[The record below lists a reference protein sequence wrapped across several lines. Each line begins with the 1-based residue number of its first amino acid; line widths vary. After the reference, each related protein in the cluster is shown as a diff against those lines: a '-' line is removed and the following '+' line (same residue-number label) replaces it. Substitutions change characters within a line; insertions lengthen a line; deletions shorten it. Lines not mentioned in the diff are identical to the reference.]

1 MARKNPAAVALGR
14 RGGRKSTDA
23 TRRAAKQ
30 NAQRAGRPPRHV
42 SVDLYVKSKSVPFR
56 SEIRVENWP
65 SNHLDRIYSY
75 TYNYINEGWTGAQVS
90 PVGRVIKVR
99 T

>member
-42 SVDLYVKSKSVPFR
+42 SADLWRMVHT
-56 SEIRVENWP
+56 RVEADGLT
-65 SNHLDRIYSY
+65 LDQVVPALYERFIR
-75 TYNYINEGWTGAQVS
+75 EGL
-90 PVGRVIKVR
+90 
-99 T
+99 

>member
-14 RGGRKSTDA
+14 RGGRASTDA

-42 SVDLYVKSKSVPFR
+42 SADLWRSVR
-56 SEIRVENWP
+56 ARVEADGLT
-65 SNHLDRIYSY
+65 LDQVVPALYERFIR
-75 TYNYINEGWTGAQVS
+75 EGL
-90 PVGRVIKVR
+90 
-99 T
+99 